1 MELHMQYNEKLFSYG
16 TLQDEKVQLANFS
29 RRLSGAPDIL
39 AGWRLSDLKITDPHV
54 IAVSGKDVH
63 QIVIPTGNIKDE
75 IAGTVFEITSQE
87 LEQADAYEVSDYK
100 RICAQLRSGTK
111 AWVYVH
117 KSALSEF

>member
-1 MELHMQYNEKLFSYG
+1 MQYSEKLFSYG

-39 AGWRLSDLKITDPHV
+39 AGWRLCDLKITDPHV
-54 IAVSGKDVH
+54 LSVSGKDVH
-63 QIVIPTGNIKDE
+63 QIATPTGTITDE
-75 IAGTVFEITSQE
+75 IAGTVFEITSHE

-100 RICAQLRSGTK
+100 RICAPLRSGTK

-117 KSALSEF
+117 KSAISQF